1 MISMKNN
8 EYERICELLKSMG
21 RSDLISQRMLLRSF
35 DEVYKIITMPEW
47 EEEKFQGLLTS
58 NIWNSN
64 YEEIKKII
72 TMPEWEDKKF
82 QGLLTSNIW
91 KSNYEEI
98 KKIIT
103 MPEWEEEKFQGL
115 LTSTIWNS
123 NYQDIMKKIYLPYW
137 KENKYLQLLVPSI
150 FSISIKSIE
159 EGIKLLKQYDIDMYI
174 TNRCLRLKT
183 DFLKKLID
191 YLIEN
196 NIDLVTLN
204 RRTNEYGLNPI
215 LSCEK
220 GQLKK
225 KYNIDVEKIEKG
237 GFSK

>member
-21 RSDLISQRMLLRSF
+21 RSDLISQQMLLRSF

-64 YEEIKKII
+64 YYNIKRII

-82 QGLLTSNIW
+82 Q
-91 KSNYEEI
+91 K
-98 KKIIT
+98 
-103 MPEWEEEKFQGL
+103 L
-115 LTSTIWNS
+115 LTSTIWKS

-174 TNRCLRLKT
+174 TNKCLRLKT

-220 GQLKK
+220 GQLMQRF
-225 KYNIDVEKIEKG
+225 NIDVEKIEKG

>member
-8 EYERICELLKSMG
+8 EYEKIYELLKSIG
-21 RSDLISQRMLLRSF
+21 RLDLISQQMLTRSF
-35 DEVYKIITMPEW
+35 DEVYKIISIPEW
-47 EEEKFQGLLTS
+47 KEEKFQGLLTS
-58 NIWNSN
+58 N
-64 YEEIKKII
+64 
-72 TMPEWEDKKF
+72 
-82 QGLLTSNIW
+82 
-91 KSNYEEI
+91 
-98 KKIIT
+98 
-103 MPEWEEEKFQGL
+103 
-115 LTSTIWNS
+115 IWNS

-150 FSISIKSIE
+150 FSTSIKNIE
-159 EGIKLLKQYDIDMYI
+159 KGIKLLKQYDIDMYI

-220 GQLKK
+220 GQLMQRF
-225 KYNIDVEKIEKG
+225 NIDVEKIEKG

>member
-58 NIWNSN
+58 TIWQSN
-64 YEEIKKII
+64 YQ
-72 TMPEWEDKKF
+72 D
-82 QGLLTSNIW
+82 
-91 KSNYEEI
+91 I

-115 LTSTIWNS
+115 LTSNIWNS

-150 FSISIKSIE
+150 FSTSIKNIE
-159 EGIKLLKQYDIDMYI
+159 KGIKLLKQYDIDMYI

-220 GQLKK
+220 GQLMQRF
-225 KYNIDVEKIEKG
+225 NIDVEKIEKG